1 MSKVGY
7 LREDFRR
14 RLQENGGSEG
24 GNVRRTSVGIWL
36 SLRTAEA
43 QFRRGTLE
51 DSIDYESA
59 SKGAGIFILQL
70 YVLPV
75 LLAMWSRKEIF
86 RQGASG
92 ACYRMLQVWTGTGD
106 AEDIRTGL

>member
-7 LREDFRR
+7 LRARRR
-14 RLQENGGSEG
+14 RLKENGGSKG
-24 GNVRRTSVGIWL
+24 GGDVKRTSVGIWL

-43 QFRRGTLE
+43 QFHRGTLE

-70 YVLPV
+70 YVHPV
-75 LLAMWSRKEIF
+75 LLAMWSQKEIF
-86 RQGASG
+86 RRGAAG
-92 ACYRMLQVWTGTGD
+92 AFC
-106 AEDIRTGL
+106 RTL